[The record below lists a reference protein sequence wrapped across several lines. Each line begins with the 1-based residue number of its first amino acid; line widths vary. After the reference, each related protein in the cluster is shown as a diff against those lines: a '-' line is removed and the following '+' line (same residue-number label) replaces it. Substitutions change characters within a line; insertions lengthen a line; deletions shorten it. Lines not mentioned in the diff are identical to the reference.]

1 MRTAHRGTLARAAKP
16 SVVPSVP
23 HDPSLERE
31 LMRKAVLHL
40 GTGQRRCVDCG
51 RTPLTGERVHV
62 YDDGRVVC
70 ELCRPRRRKEP
81 IRCERVHG
89 PERGHA
95 VRPAM
100 PAA

>member
-1 MRTAHRGTLARAAKP
+1 MP
-16 SVVPSVP
+16 SPAP

-31 LMRKAVLHL
+31 LRRKALFARDAD
-40 GTGQRRCVDCG
+40 QCRCVECG

-62 YDDGRVVC
+62 YDDRRVVC
-70 ELCRPRRRKEP
+70 ELCRPRRAEEP
-81 IRCERVHG
+81 IRIEHVHG

-95 VRPAM
+95 VRPSV